1 MDIEQLSYHF
11 GIHASNISRSI
22 RKWFNVLYERL
33 GALIKWPERE
43 ELLKTMPNDFK
54 AFGKCIVIVDCFEVF
69 MERPSALKPRAQ
81 TWSNYKHHNTC
92 KFLIGITPQ
101 GSISFISQAW
111 GGRVSDVHLTV
122 ESGLLDHLLPGDLI
136 LADHGF
142 TIHDIASH
150 YLAEV
155 KVPSFTKGKAQL
167 SKYEVDT
174 TCELACVRIHVEWVI
189 GMLKQKYQ
197 ILNSI
202 LPVSMLMCD
211 QSSPHS
217 DAATNHESAEES
229 MIDKIVVVCAA
240 LCNCCDSIIPF
251 D

>member
-1 MDIEQLSYHF
+1 M
-11 GIHASNISRSI
+11 
-22 RKWFNVLYERL
+22 
-33 GALIKWPERE
+33 
-43 ELLKTMPNDFK
+43 
-54 AFGKCIVIVDCFEVF
+54 
-69 MERPSALKPRAQ
+69 
-81 TWSNYKHHNTC
+81 
-92 KFLIGITPQ
+92 
-101 GSISFISQAW
+101 
-111 GGRVSDVHLTV
+111 HLTV

-136 LADHGF
+136 LADCGF

-174 TCELACVRIHVEWVI
+174 TREFARVRIHVELVI

-251 D
+251 MITSVL